1 MRSIVILQPTNR
13 HGTKTAY
20 TKFRAALLEDGFER
34 IGLDI
39 FMRVDTN
46 RKTAEKRRRRMA
58 NKIPETGR
66 ILMFTMTEKQWKRI
80 EYLTGEP
87 GYQEEAIGGKCNI
100 LL

>member
-1 MRSIVILQPTNR
+1 MRTIVILQPTNK

-20 TKFRAALLEDGFER
+20 SKFRTALFQDGFER

-58 NKIPETGR
+58 EAIPNTGR
-66 ILMFTMTEKQWKRI
+66 ILLFTMTEKQWGRI
-80 EYLTGEP
+80 EYLAGGP
-87 GYQEEAIGGKCNI
+87 DYQEIIVGANSSI